1 MHVSCSTHF
10 QHLRVWACVQARVG
24 ARACVH
30 AWACV
35 RVGTCGRVQVN
46 ISNLILMTCL
56 SVILT
61 ACTWLFG
68 RDLDR
73 LVIAPLS
80 HMHDLIMQ
88 AR

>member
-1 MHVSCSTHF
+1 
-10 QHLRVWACVQARVG
+10 
-24 ARACVH
+24 
-30 AWACV
+30 
-35 RVGTCGRVQVN
+35 VN

-88 AR
+88 VR